1 MKHLATVALALA
13 VAAVFTW
20 PAPVA
25 GDDVLVGR
33 GFDATGMLWMGW
45 YASEHL
51 ATHGLTSPVSGLP
64 DSEALHGTDAWL
76 HLLLSM
82 LWSGFAT
89 ARAHHLLAW
98 LGCAA
103 TFVAG
108 ERMAARAFGARWP
121 WSLVAGLALA
131 CNGIAFAALLAG
143 RHYHLFQAGLPLFVW
158 AWVRVL
164 RGERAGVWAGL
175 AWVLCLASSVYTA
188 LLASAAGAWLWLWRS
203 DRLASIRQQLLG
215 VAVALPPF
223 AAFVYA
229 FTGSE
234 RPVLASGTPTLEQIS
249 RSTHLAS
256 LLGWNPAHAESALY
270 SGAAVGFAAFGVAL
284 AGRRWLPRAR
294 WSPLFWG
301 GVLAVVLSLGSFAS
315 VLPHALEPLPTP
327 IHLLNELWEPLAEFK
342 FYARLMLLA
351 YLAFGTLAAMALSSS
366 TGWLRYALAGCI
378 AVDALFWGRPVGAA
392 VTVVA
397 PGNELYTRIDQ
408 GGVLDLV
415 PNASSGTDR
424 GLLNAIHHACAS
436 QPLHGQPV
444 VDVCLSPTTR
454 ATPGVRLRRRVLSL
468 LMDGQHKPAA
478 RALREAGVEWVVL
491 HPDLFSRF
499 EAKRLEAS
507 LRELSRAPASA
518 VGGGEHLVLFQLRR
532 SRAKP

>member
-1 MKHLATVALALA
+1 MATVAIALA

-25 GDDVLVGR
+25 GDSVLVGR

-45 YASEHL
+45 YGSEHL
-51 ATHGLTSPVSGLP
+51 AEHGLRSPVTGLP

-89 ARAHHLLAW
+89 ARAHHLAAW

-121 WSLVAGLALA
+121 WSLAAGVAFA

-188 LLASAAGAWLWLWRS
+188 LLAAMAGLWLWLWQPERV
-203 DRLASIRQQLLG
+203 ASVRQQLVAAG
-215 VAVALPPF
+215 VAAPAAL
-223 AAFVYA
+223 AFLLV

-234 RPVLASGTPTLEQIS
+234 RPVLASGTPVLEQLS
-249 RSTHLAS
+249 RSTTLAS
-256 LLGWNPAHAESALY
+256 LLGWNPAHAESALF
-270 SGAAVGFAAFGVAL
+270 SGAALGFAAFGVAL
-284 AGRRWLPRAR
+284 AGRRWIGSAWR
-294 WSPLFWG
+294 PLFWG
-301 GVLAVVLSLGSFAS
+301 GVLAVLLSLGPFVT
-315 VLPHALEPLPTP
+315 VLPQATAAWPTP
-327 IHLLNELWEPLAEFK
+327 IHLLNELWEPLAEFR
-342 FYARLMLLA
+342 FHARLMLLA
-351 YLAFGTLAAMALSSS
+351 YLAFGTLAAVALSRAS
-366 TGWLRYALAGCI
+366 GGLRWALLACVF
-378 AVDALFWGRPVGAA
+378 VDALFWGRPVGAA

-397 PGNELYTRIDQ
+397 PGNGVYAQVED
-408 GGVLDLV
+408 GGVLELL

-424 GLLNAIHHACAS
+424 SLLTAIHHACAS
-436 QPLHGQPV
+436 QPVHGQPV

-454 ATPGVRLRRRVLSL
+454 ATPAVKLRRRVIAL
-468 LMDGQHKPAA
+468 LMDGALKPAG
-478 RALREAGVEWVVL
+478 RALREAEVRWVVL
-491 HPDLFSRF
+491 HPDLFTRADA
-499 EAKRLEAS
+499 AKLEAS
-507 LRELSRAPASA
+507 LRELSRAPVSA
-518 VGGGEHLVLFQLRR
+518 VGGGEHLVLFELRR
-532 SRAKP
+532 SPAKP